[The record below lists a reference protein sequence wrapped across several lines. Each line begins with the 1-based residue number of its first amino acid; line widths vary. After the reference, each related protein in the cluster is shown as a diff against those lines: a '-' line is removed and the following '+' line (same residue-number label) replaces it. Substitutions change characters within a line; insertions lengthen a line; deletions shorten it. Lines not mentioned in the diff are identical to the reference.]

1 MRKRVKITE
10 SQIKRIIAESTRK
23 VLKEEMLDDTFLG
36 DLAFKIARLERN
48 APTVAMVVFDYAI
61 DAATRCGITPSKFLK
76 AIKDIADEEQ
86 INLCK

>member
-23 VLKEEMLDDTFLG
+23 VLNEEMLDYTILE

-48 APTVAMVVFDYAI
+48 APTVAMVAFDYAL
-61 DAATRCGITPSKFLK
+61 DAATRCGLSLSKFIQAL
-76 AIKDIADEEQ
+76 KDIADEET
-86 INLCK
+86 INLGN